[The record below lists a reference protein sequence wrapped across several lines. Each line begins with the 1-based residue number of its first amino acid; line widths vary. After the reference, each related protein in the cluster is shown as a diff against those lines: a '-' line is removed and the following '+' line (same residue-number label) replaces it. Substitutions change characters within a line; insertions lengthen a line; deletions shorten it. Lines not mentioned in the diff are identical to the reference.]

1 MWRAAGRISLP
12 QAKFFWPL
20 FTILTDYTHFFNTAV
35 TTQYTSQRASS
46 RQRTSFLIPSEKS
59 VSTREQSYGWQLTD
73 HSRVRLTC
81 QYSDCVIAGNRN
93 QDCRIA
99 ASSPA
104 RATNCPADKASAAR
118 RRAVMA
124 AEGSGGGGV
133 AGIMLTHQQRSGSER
148 EREVERESRRV

>member
-1 MWRAAGRISLP
+1 MLHALSLSCVQFP
-12 QAKFFWPL
+12 HGL
-20 FTILTDYTHFFNTAV
+20 L
-35 TTQYTSQRASS
+35 
-46 RQRTSFLIPSEKS
+46 
-59 VSTREQSYGWQLTD
+59 STL
-73 HSRVRLTC
+73 
-81 QYSDCVIAGNRN
+81 GNRFRSSALS
-93 QDCRIA
+93 RILLMIVLRVCISVA

-104 RATNCPADKASAAR
+104 IATNCPADKASAAR